1 MSDSIEALDLPA
13 WVERAPDDKRHFRA
27 AVHII
32 LTAIGT
38 STALR
43 TQMVMKGGMLMA
55 IRYDSSRFTKDA
67 DFSTRQR
74 YAIGDETGLL
84 AELDAQLTVVNEQF
98 SYDVLC
104 RRQKSEMRP
113 ARPDAN
119 FPTLSLSIGYAQ
131 RSKPRELQRLLAGQ
145 APTVV
150 EIDYSYNE
158 AVLDVE
164 VLRLTDGDSL
174 QAYSQINLMAE
185 KYRSLL
191 QQPARRRNRRQD
203 VYDLSL
209 LLEGG
214 HPLDESEQA
223 RLLDCLITSSM
234 ARDIKPHAH
243 SLRDPKVRAMTSE
256 GYETLQPEIEGALP
270 QFEAVY
276 QVVQDFYEQLPWP
289 AVRQTKG

>member
-1 MSDSIEALDLPA
+1 MSDAIEALDLPA
-13 WVERAPDDKRHFRA
+13 WVARAPEDKRHFRE

-38 STALR
+38 SVALR

-55 IRYDSSRFTKDA
+55 LRYDSTRFTKDA
-67 DFSTRQR
+67 DFSTREK
-74 YAIGDETGLL
+74 YAKGDEAGLL
-84 AELDAQLTVVNEQF
+84 AELDAQLTLANEQF
-98 SYDVLC
+98 SYDVMC
-104 RRQKSEMRP
+104 RPQKAAMRP
-113 ARPDAN
+113 PRPDAN
-119 FPTLSLSIGYAQ
+119 FPTLGLSIGYAL

-191 QQPARRRNRRQD
+191 QQPRRRRNRRQD
-203 VYDLSL
+203 VYDLAL
-209 LLEGG
+209 LLQGA
-214 HPLDESEQA
+214 HPLDAAEQA
-223 RLLDCLITSSM
+223 RLLDCLVASAR
-234 ARDIKPHAH
+234 ARDIEPRGQ
-243 SLRDPKVRAMTSE
+243 SLRDPAVRSMAAE
-256 GYETLQPEIEGALP
+256 GYDTLQPEIDGVLP
-270 QFEAVY
+270 PFDAVY
-276 QVVQDFYEQLPWP
+276 QTVQDFYEGLPWP
-289 AVRQTKG
+289 VV

>member
-1 MSDSIEALDLPA
+1 MSDAIETLDLAA
-13 WVERAPDDKRHFRA
+13 WVARAPDDKRHFRG

-67 DFSTRQR
+67 DFSTRDR
-74 YAIGDETGLL
+74 YAKGDENGLL
-84 AELDAQLTVVNEQF
+84 VELDAQLVLANEQF

-104 RRQKSEMRP
+104 VRQKAEMRP

-119 FPTLSLSIGYAQ
+119 FPTLALTIGYAP
-131 RSKPRELQRLLAGQ
+131 RSKPRELRRLLAGQ

-164 VLRLTDGDSL
+164 ILRLTDGDSL
-174 QAYSQINLMAE
+174 RAYSQINLMAE

-209 LLEGG
+209 LLQGG
-214 HPLDESEQA
+214 HLLDASEQA
-223 RLLDCLITSSM
+223 RLLDCLIVSSK
-234 ARDIKPHAH
+234 ARDIDPHVH

-256 GYETLQPEIEGALP
+256 GYDTLQPEIEGALP
-270 QFEAVY
+270 PFEGVY
-276 QVVQDFYEQLPWP
+276 QAVQDFYEQLPWP
-289 AVRQTKG
+289 AAQ

>member
-1 MSDSIEALDLPA
+1 MINGIEALDLSA
-13 WVERAPDDKRHFRA
+13 WVERAAPDKRHFRE

-67 DFSTRQR
+67 DFSTRDR
-74 YAIGDETGLL
+74 YAQGDEHALL
-84 AELDAQLTVVNEQF
+84 QALDAQLTLANEQLP
-98 SYDVLC
+98 YDVMC
-104 RRQKSEMRP
+104 RRQKAELRP
-113 ARPDAN
+113 PRPDAN
-119 FPTLSLSIGYAQ
+119 FPTLGLSIGYAP

-145 APTVV
+145 SPAVV

-164 VLRLTDGDSL
+164 VLRLGDGDSL

-191 QQPARRRNRRQD
+191 QQPLRRRNRRQD
-203 VYDLSL
+203 VYDLAL
-209 LLEGG
+209 LLQTE
-214 HPLDESEQA
+214 HVWNEQERA
-223 RLLDCLITSSM
+223 RLLACLMSSAQSRGIEPD
-234 ARDIKPHAH
+234 AR
-243 SLRDPKVRAMTSE
+243 SLRNPKIRDMASE
-256 GYETLQPEIEGALP
+256 GYGELQPEIEGALP
-270 QFEAVY
+270 PFDALY
-276 QVVQDFYEQLPWP
+276 GQVQAFYEGLPWP
-289 AVRQTKG
+289 GAA